1 MNVCEKHEMLTSTL
15 NFFVLYIPIDVPT
28 INEQMLNV
36 TTDMGLCPRPS
47 IRVRFG
53 EVQSILGLTYKLSI
67 SSSVGCALME
77 CPMVLSTEEK
87 DLNFTLNDNVIYTVT
102 LTVSNECG
110 SDNITVTIQP
120 EGEEII
126 MYIST
131 YSPIVSHRLN
141 LTVASVVVISLGCMV
156 T

>member
-1 MNVCEKHEMLTSTL
+1 
-15 NFFVLYIPIDVPT
+15 
-28 INEQMLNV
+28 
-36 TTDMGLCPRPS
+36 
-47 IRVRFG
+47 
-53 EVQSILGLTYKLSI
+53 
-67 SSSVGCALME
+67 
-77 CPMVLSTEEK
+77 MVLSTDEK

-110 SDNITVTIQP
+110 SDDITVTIQP

-131 YSPIVSHRLN
+131 YSPIIFYRLN
-141 LTVASVVVISLGCMV
+141 LTVASAVVISLGYMV